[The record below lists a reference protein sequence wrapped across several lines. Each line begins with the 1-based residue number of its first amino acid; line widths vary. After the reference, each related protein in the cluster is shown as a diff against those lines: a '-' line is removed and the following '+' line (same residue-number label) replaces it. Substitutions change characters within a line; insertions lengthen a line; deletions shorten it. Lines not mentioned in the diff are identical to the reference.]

1 VIEHYTKVKDWRWG
15 PEFSP
20 SEFACKDGS
29 IRVVPEFMDKLL
41 SLRRELGKP
50 MVITSGYRTPA
61 YNAEISSTGDRGPH
75 TTGRAVD
82 IAASGAKA
90 FNIVSLAK
98 KHGFTGIGLKQNGPH
113 SGRFIHLDDLTDG
126 FPRPWTWT
134 Y

>member
-1 VIEHYTKVKDWRWG
+1 MIEHYTKVKDWRWG

-20 SEFACKDGS
+20 SKFSCKDGS
-29 IRVVPEFMDKLL
+29 ILVVPEFMDRLL
-41 SLRRELGKP
+41 ALRRELNKP

-61 YNAEISSTGDRGPH
+61 YNAQISSTGENGPH

-82 IAASGAKA
+82 IQASGAHA
-90 FNIVSLAK
+90 FNIIALAK
-98 KHGFTGIGLKQNGPH
+98 KHGFTGIGLNQKGPH
-113 SGRFIHLDDLTDG
+113 AQRFVHLDDLGDG